1 MSANSV
7 APRRPAKTRACGHRF
22 QSHPQTRVSE
32 ADERLEKL
40 NRIVDVNHRPLE
52 SWLEERERDAQE
64 YIGRQR
70 QRTTGAGPDNVQ
82 PANFIALAE
91 NITERKEAGLR
102 ESERRF
108 RAIYQHA
115 RVGIAEIGA
124 DGQFLMVNP
133 ALCCMLGYGELELV
147 KKTFAEI
154 THPEDRAREI
164 ALLELMQSG
173 ESDFYEIEKRYL
185 HGNGSVVWAIVT
197 SWVFKPTECSSCC
210 ISISQ
215 DITERKRLEQE
226 KLLLLD
232 QERLAKADA
241 ESAKTELLE
250 TVERISDGF
259 LVLDREWRCR
269 YINEQGARYLEC
281 RPEDLIGKDIW
292 TKLPESVDRATYD
305 RCHKALKAQ
314 VPICEEVYFA
324 RWKRWFEGRIYPSAD
339 GLSIM
344 FQDTTERRQSQ
355 QELRDTLEQL
365 RALSARLQ
373 TAREEERKQ
382 VARDLHDQIGQI
394 LTATKMD
401 VDWVAKHIPQDQT
414 EVRARLESTLNLV
427 RDATQSLRKICTELR
442 PGVLDD
448 LGLGAAIEWQANE
461 FASRT
466 SIQCQVSVPTEDL
479 ALDANRST
487 AIFRILQEAL
497 TNVARHAEAKVVR
510 VSLVH
515 RNGRVLLVVQDDGKG
530 ILDSD
535 LASSQG
541 SLGLLGMKERA
552 QACGGELHI
561 WGEAGRGTTVAVDM
575 SASEQ

>member
-1 MSANSV
+1 M
-7 APRRPAKTRACGHRF
+7 
-22 QSHPQTRVSE
+22 
-32 ADERLEKL
+32 EKL
-40 NRIVDVNHRPLE
+40 NRIADVNHRPLE
-52 SWLEERERDAQE
+52 SWLEEREKDARE
-64 YIGRQR
+64 YIKRQG
-70 QRTTGAGPDNVQ
+70 QRTTGAGAGLDNGQ
-82 PANFIALAE
+82 PGNFIALAE
-91 NITERKEAGLR
+91 DITERKQAEAR
-102 ESERRF
+102 PQESDSRF

-115 RVGIAEIGA
+115 GVGIAEIGA
-124 DGQFLMVNP
+124 DGQFLMANP
-133 ALCCMLGYGELELV
+133 ALCRMLGYSELELV
-147 KKTFAEI
+147 KKTFTEI
-154 THPEDRAREI
+154 TYPEDRAREI

-173 ESDFYEIEKRYL
+173 ESDSYEIEKRYL
-185 HGNGSVVWAIVT
+185 HGNGSVVWAFVT
-197 SWVFKPTECSSCC
+197 SSAFKTTECSSYR

-241 ESAKTELLE
+241 ESAKTELLG
-250 TVERISDGF
+250 TLERISDGF

-269 YINEQGARYLEC
+269 YINEQGARYLGC
-281 RPEDLIGKDIW
+281 RPEDLIGRNIW
-292 TKLPESVDRATYD
+292 TKFPESVDQTICHLY
-305 RCHKALKAQ
+305 HKALEEQ

-324 RWKRWFEGRIYPSAD
+324 QWKRWFDGRIYPSAD
-339 GLSIM
+339 GLSIL

-365 RALSARLQ
+365 RCLSARLQ

-394 LTATKMD
+394 LTAVKMD

-414 EVRARLESTLNLV
+414 QVRARLESTVNLV

-466 SIQCQVSVPTEDL
+466 GIQCEVSVPTEDL
-479 ALDANRST
+479 ALEADRST
-487 AIFRILQEAL
+487 AIFRIFQEAL

-510 VSLVH
+510 VSLAH
-515 RNGRVLLVVQDDGKG
+515 RNSRVLLVVRDDGKG

-535 LASSQG
+535 LAASKG

-552 QACGGELHI
+552 QACGGKLQI
-561 WGEAGRGTTVAVDM
+561 WGEPGKGTTVAVEIPLR
-575 SASEQ
+575 EQQESNSVHFVSR